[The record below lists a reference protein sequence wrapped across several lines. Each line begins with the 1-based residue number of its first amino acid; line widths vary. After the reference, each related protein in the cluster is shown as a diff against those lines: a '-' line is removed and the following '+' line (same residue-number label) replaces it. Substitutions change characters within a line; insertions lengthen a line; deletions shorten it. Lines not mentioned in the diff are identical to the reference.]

1 MRESLDDWLKKITKE
16 SMPGI
21 QLGLDR
27 CKELLLS
34 LDCLKNIN
42 QVVTVG
48 GTNGKGSS
56 VAMLEAIML
65 EYGCKVGTYTS
76 PHIHK
81 INERIKINGQEITDR
96 QLISSFA
103 KIAEN
108 EKSTELTFFEYL
120 TLAAIYFFSGQK
132 LDFIILEVGL
142 GGRLDA
148 VNCIDANIALISAI
162 DIDHIEFLGDSRE
175 QIGFEKAG
183 IMRKGKHAVCSDHNI
198 TNSILEFAKKNE
210 VNLHTLGVDFYI
222 KGDKTSWQWWTDD
235 MMIEGRFNS
244 LIKTDYQLRNLSGA
258 LKVLELLKIELKQ
271 EKIQKALDAITLRG
285 RFQVFKCKNKEWVID
300 VAHNNQASLS
310 LVKSAK
316 KLPAAVNNL
325 GVFGLQKT
333 KRLHDFFEPLIGL
346 VDLWFLPDLNEA
358 NFWSAN
364 EIEALLKKLGVR
376 RKNIFVFKST
386 SDAMDAIN
394 LRSDEDRVLV
404 AGSFVV
410 VKNVLEEIE
419 AK

>member
-1 MRESLDDWLKKITKE
+1 MREGLDDWLKKITKE

-27 CKELLLS
+27 CKELLTS
-34 LDCLKNIN
+34 LDCLKNIQ

-56 VAMLEAIML
+56 VAILEAILL
-65 EYGCKVGTYTS
+65 EYGCKVGAYTS

-108 EKSTELTFFEYL
+108 KKSTELTFFEYL
-120 TLAAIYFFSGQK
+120 TLAAIYFFSRQK

-148 VNCIDANIALISAI
+148 VNCIDADIALISAI
-162 DIDHIEFLGDSRE
+162 DIDHTEFLGDSRE

-198 TNSILEFAKKNE
+198 TNSILEFAKDNE

-222 KGDKTSWQWWTDD
+222 TGDKTGWQWWTES
-235 MMIEGRFNS
+235 MMIEGVFNS

-258 LKVLELLKIELKQ
+258 LRVLELLKIELKQ
-271 EKIQKALDAITLRG
+271 EKIQKALA
-285 RFQVFKCKNKEWVID
+285 
-300 VAHNNQASLS
+300 
-310 LVKSAK
+310 
-316 KLPAAVNNL
+316 P
-325 GVFGLQKT
+325 
-333 KRLHDFFEPLIGL
+333 
-346 VDLWFLPDLNEA
+346 
-358 NFWSAN
+358 
-364 EIEALLKKLGVR
+364 
-376 RKNIFVFKST
+376 
-386 SDAMDAIN
+386 
-394 LRSDEDRVLV
+394 
-404 AGSFVV
+404 
-410 VKNVLEEIE
+410 
-419 AK
+419 

>member
-1 MRESLDDWLKKITKE
+1 M
-16 SMPGI
+16 
-21 QLGLDR
+21 
-27 CKELLLS
+27 
-34 LDCLKNIN
+34 
-42 QVVTVG
+42 
-48 GTNGKGSS
+48 
-56 VAMLEAIML
+56 
-65 EYGCKVGTYTS
+65 
-76 PHIHK
+76 
-81 INERIKINGQEITDR
+81 
-96 QLISSFA
+96 
-103 KIAEN
+103 
-108 EKSTELTFFEYL
+108 
-120 TLAAIYFFSGQK
+120 
-132 LDFIILEVGL
+132 
-142 GGRLDA
+142 
-148 VNCIDANIALISAI
+148 
-162 DIDHIEFLGDSRE
+162 
-175 QIGFEKAG
+175 
-183 IMRKGKHAVCSDHNI
+183 
-198 TNSILEFAKKNE
+198 
-210 VNLHTLGVDFYI
+210 
-222 KGDKTSWQWWTDD
+222 
-235 MMIEGRFNS
+235 
-244 LIKTDYQLRNLSGA
+244 
-258 LKVLELLKIELKQ
+258 
-271 EKIQKALDAITLRG
+271 
-285 RFQVFKCKNKEWVID
+285 ID

-333 KRLHDFFEPLIGL
+333 KRLQDFFEPLIGL

>member
-1 MRESLDDWLKKITKE
+1 MTESLDDWLKKITKE

-27 CKELLLS
+27 CRELLIS
-34 LDCLKNIN
+34 LDCLKNIK
-42 QVVTVG
+42 QTITVG

-81 INERIKINGQEITDR
+81 INERIKINGQEISDH

-162 DIDHIEFLGDSRE
+162 DIDHTEFLGDSRE

-183 IMRKGKHAVCSDHNI
+183 IMRKGEHAVCSDHNI
-198 TNSILEFAKKNE
+198 TNSILEFAKVNE
-210 VNLHTLGVDFYI
+210 VNLHTLGVDFHI
-222 KGDKTSWQWWTDD
+222 KGDETSWQWWTDNI
-235 MMIEGRFNS
+235 MIEGNYNS
-244 LIKTDYQLRNLSGA
+244 LIKTDYQLRNLSGV
-258 LKVLELLKIELKQ
+258 LKVLEILKVELKQ
-271 EKIQKALDAITLRG
+271 EKTQKALDAIRLRG

-300 VAHNNQASLS
+300 VAHNNQACVN
-310 LVKSAK
+310 LVKSVK
-316 KLPAAVNNL
+316 KLPAVINNL

-333 KRLHDFFEPLIGL
+333 KRLQDFFEPLIGL
-346 VDLWFLPDLNEA
+346 VDLWFLPDFNEA
-358 NFWSAN
+358 NFWSVS
-364 EIEALLKKLGVR
+364 EIEDLLKRLGVR
-376 RKNIFVFKST
+376 HTNIFVFKST
-386 SDAMDAIN
+386 SDAVDAIN
-394 LRSDEDRVLV
+394 LRNDEERVLV
-404 AGSFVV
+404 AGSFIV
-410 VKNVLEEIE
+410 VKSVLEEIE

>member
-1 MRESLDDWLKKITKE
+1 MQRIT
-16 SMPGI
+16 PFI
-21 QLGLDR
+21 RLF
-27 CKELLLS
+27 
-34 LDCLKNIN
+34 KNIN

-108 EKSTELTFFEYL
+108 KKSTELTFFEYL

-198 TNSILEFAKKNE
+198 TNSILEFAKENE

-258 LKVLELLKIELKQ
+258 W
-271 EKIQKALDAITLRG
+271 
-285 RFQVFKCKNKEWVID
+285 C
-300 VAHNNQASLS
+300 
-310 LVKSAK
+310 
-316 KLPAAVNNL
+316 
-325 GVFGLQKT
+325 
-333 KRLHDFFEPLIGL
+333 
-346 VDLWFLPDLNEA
+346 
-358 NFWSAN
+358 
-364 EIEALLKKLGVR
+364 
-376 RKNIFVFKST
+376 
-386 SDAMDAIN
+386 
-394 LRSDEDRVLV
+394 
-404 AGSFVV
+404 
-410 VKNVLEEIE
+410 
-419 AK
+419 